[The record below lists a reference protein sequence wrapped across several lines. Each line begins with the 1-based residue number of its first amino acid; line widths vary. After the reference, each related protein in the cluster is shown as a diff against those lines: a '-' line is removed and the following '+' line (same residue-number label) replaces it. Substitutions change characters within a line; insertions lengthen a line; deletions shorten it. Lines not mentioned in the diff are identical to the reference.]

1 MKLAV
6 FLVLALAAV
15 ASAVDWSPVD
25 RVLQEQIRE
34 GAFPGCVAIVAN
46 QVIHSA
52 YSSSYWAQDILY
64 AKAFGTFTYGD
75 PAPFSGS
82 NPEMTMDTVFDMA
95 SCTKVL
101 STF

>member
-6 FLVLALAAV
+6 FLVLAV
-15 ASAVDWSPVD
+15 ATVATALDWSPVD
-25 RVLQEQIRE
+25 RVLQDQIHE

-46 QVIHSA
+46 HVIRSE
-52 YSSSYWAQDILY
+52 YLSSYYVQDILY

-101 STF
+101 SMF